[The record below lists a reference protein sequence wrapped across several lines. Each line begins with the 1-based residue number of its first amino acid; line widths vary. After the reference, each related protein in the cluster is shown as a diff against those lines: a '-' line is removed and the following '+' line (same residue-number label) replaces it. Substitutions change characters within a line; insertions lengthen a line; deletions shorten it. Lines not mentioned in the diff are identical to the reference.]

1 MAGYKD
7 GAKAVKSK
15 LPAMQCDWLVFDIS
29 NMLFRTF
36 FVARNGEDDVTLA
49 GLATHSALV
58 TLNKYYKQFKPKKG
72 VVMAFDRSS
81 WRKEYTASDDCHPA
95 TKPYKGNRRKDMSPA
110 QQAKYAKFID
120 HLREFENLIIEHTA
134 IVSLVQDRLEADD
147 LIAGFCQI
155 NDGDDIIII
164 SADSDLLQ
172 LKKHKGIRVVSPAND
187 KEQQLEEFDNDPL
200 FYVFQKCMRG
210 DPTDNIQSAYP
221 RLRKTKIREAYD
233 DPYIRAN
240 LMKETWTDEKNQ
252 EILVEDMFKE
262 NQRLIDLEKQP
273 KDIRIAI
280 LTTVD
285 EALNKD
291 RKFSMFHLL
300 KFCSKYDL
308 VKIKDSI
315 DTFIP
320 MLS

>member
-1 MAGYKD
+1 MAGYKS
-7 GAKAVKSK
+7 KPK
-15 LPAMQCDWLVFDIS
+15 LPDLACDWVVFDIS

-36 FVARNGEDDVTLA
+36 FVARNGEDDITLA
-49 GLATHSALV
+49 GLASHSALV

-120 HLREFENLIIEHTA
+120 HLREFEALICEHTT
-134 IVSLVQDRLEADD
+134 IVSLVEEKLEADD

-155 NDGDDIIII
+155 NEGDDIIII

-172 LKKHKGIRVVSPAND
+172 LKKHDGVCVVSPAND
-187 KEQQLEEFDNDPL
+187 KEQQLDEFDNDPL

-221 RLRKTKIREAYD
+221 RLRKTRIREAYD
-233 DPYIRAN
+233 DPYVRAN
-240 LMKETWTDEKNQ
+240 LMKETWTDEKKT
-252 EILVEDMFKE
+252 EVVVEEMFKE
-262 NQRLIDLEKQP
+262 NQKLIDLEKQP
-273 KDIRIAI
+273 KDIRVKI
-280 LTTVD
+280 LTAVD
-285 EALNKD
+285 EAMSKQ
-291 RKFSMFHLL
+291 RKFSMFHIL
-300 KFCSKYDL
+300 KFCGKYDL
-308 VKIKDSI
+308 KKISDSI
-315 DTFIP
+315 DQFVP
-320 MLS
+320 MLSR